1 MISLATNPIFG
12 ILKTI
17 NKVIQLLKARKYRVN
32 SNIAVENN
40 FENIWQKRTNISIAT
55 KIE

>member
-1 MISLATNPIFG
+1 MISLATNPVFG
-12 ILKTI
+12 VLKTI
-17 NKVIQLLKARKYRVN
+17 NKIIQWLKARKYKVS

-40 FENIWQKRTNISIAT
+40 FDNIWQKRTNISVAT